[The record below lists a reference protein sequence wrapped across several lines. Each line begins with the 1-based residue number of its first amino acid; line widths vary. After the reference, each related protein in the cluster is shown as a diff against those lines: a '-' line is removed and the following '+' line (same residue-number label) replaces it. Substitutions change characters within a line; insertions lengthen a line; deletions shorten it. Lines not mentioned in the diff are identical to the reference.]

1 MSEIEIQHTVC
12 EYLQRKKHFFSRINN
27 IPVFDQKRK
36 VYRALPKYTRK
47 GFPDILVLWNGFP
60 VFLEIKAPKG
70 RQSPEQKEFQADCE
84 KQSIEYHLI
93 KSLDDVINIGL

>member
-1 MSEIEIQHTVC
+1 MSEIEIQSTVC

-47 GFPDILVLWNGFP
+47 GFPDILVLWQGFP

-84 KQSIEYHLI
+84 KQGIEYHLI
-93 KSLDDVINIGL
+93 KDLKDVQEIGL

>member
-70 RQSPEQKEFQADCE
+70 RQSPEQKEFQVDCE

>member
-1 MSEIEIQHTVC
+1 MSEIEIQSSVC
-12 EYLQRKKHFFSRINN
+12 EYLQRRKHFFSRINN

-47 GFPDILVLWNGFP
+47 GFPDIIVLWKGFP

-70 RQSPEQKEFQADCE
+70 RQSPEQKEFEEDCKKQA
-84 KQSIEYHLI
+84 IEYHLI
-93 KSLDDVINIGL
+93 KSIDDVINIGL

>member
-1 MSEIEIQHTVC
+1 MSEIEIQSTVC

-70 RQSPEQKEFQADCE
+70 RQSPEQKEFQVDCE

>member
-70 RQSPEQKEFQADCE
+70 KQSPEQKEFQADCE
-84 KQSIEYHLI
+84 KQAIEYHII